1 MHIFHTIRPSAQNHH
16 FTTVAYYDQKPSGF
30 FFLVQI
36 RAFVFETSLELP
48 HLNMKG
54 KNDSDCTDLKR
65 INLPEVST
73 KSSAL
78 LKGLCKHL
86 IFADVIITNRPASKF
101 HGFFKVISSNLWN
114 RIFIF
119 HFLYCYSSF
128 VSDINE
134 HMSNTGNNNNHN
146 KWQVF
151 T

>member
-1 MHIFHTIRPSAQNHH
+1 MHSFIPLGHLHNTIILLQLHTMTRILQGFSFLCKLRLLFLRPHWDYT
-16 FTTVAYYDQKPSGF
+16 FKYE
-30 FFLVQI
+30 
-36 RAFVFETSLELP
+36 R
-48 HLNMKG
+48 

-101 HGFFKVISSNLWN
+101 HGFFEMISSNLWN

-119 HFLYCYSSF
+119 HFLYCYSS
-128 VSDINE
+128 SC
-134 HMSNTGNNNNHN
+134 
-146 KWQVF
+146 
-151 T
+151 